1 MGMLQGTRQVKI
13 SICIVTSAVSSNCIK
28 SCIIETAL
36 EDILGAL
43 QATLGALEGTS
54 NAPNVTS

>member
-1 MGMLQGTRQVKI
+1 MKI
-13 SICIVTSAVSSNCIK
+13 SICIVTSVVSSNCIK